1 MSRLWDFIQIAP
13 LRVRIPD
20 IVCLQVQPEVYAKG
34 KLSPLGSG
42 LVRSE
47 WKHGVEEPRVT
58 ALIAKEE
65 HLSPLHARSDTRA
78 CDATLTIRDQRVR
91 GTIRLDYLSPPFSS
105 VISIP
110 LKIFMDT
117 PHSFT
122 LPPSQRV
129 LPPDGPRR
137 RGSRCRVRGK
147 SGVSTHIDL
156 CMAHARE
163 LDDVVVV

>member
-91 GTIRLDYLSPPFSS
+91 GTIRLDYLSLLSRASFRFPSRYSWILPTPLLFRPVNAFSH
-105 VISIP
+105 P
-110 LKIFMDT
+110 MG
-117 PHSFT
+117 
-122 LPPSQRV
+122 Q
-129 LPPDGPRR
+129 G
-137 RGSRCRVRGK
+137 G
-147 SGVSTHIDL
+147 
-156 CMAHARE
+156 E
-163 LDDVVVV
+163 EVVAE